1 MWFLYALLTDKEAES
16 RVEKPLPM
24 YVPRDEQFEETK
36 QKTFAAG
43 RLKAVLHHLVPS
55 LKASILA
62 EDFADFGEIDG
73 LYKEGLLL
81 KLGFQDEIFD
91 KFPLPKAIVNTLQ
104 ESSKGLLKYDTPKI
118 LSSKHT

>member
-1 MWFLYALLTDKEAES
+1 MLADNEAES

-36 QKTFAAG
+36 QDTFAAG
-43 RLKAVLHHLVPS
+43 RLKAVLHHLVRS

-62 EDFADFGEIDG
+62 DDFSDFGEIDD

-81 KLGFQDEIFD
+81 KLGFQDEIFN
-91 KFPLPKAIVNTLQ
+91 KFPLPKGIVNTLQ

-118 LSSKHT
+118 LSSKLT

>member
-1 MWFLYALLTDKEAES
+1 M
-16 RVEKPLPM
+16 EKPLPM

-36 QKTFAAG
+36 QDTFAAG

-62 EDFADFGEIDG
+62 EDFSDFGEIDD

-81 KLGFQDEIFD
+81 KLGFQDEIFN
-91 KFPLPKAIVNTLQ
+91 KFPLPKGIVNTLQ

-118 LSSKHT
+118 LSSKLT